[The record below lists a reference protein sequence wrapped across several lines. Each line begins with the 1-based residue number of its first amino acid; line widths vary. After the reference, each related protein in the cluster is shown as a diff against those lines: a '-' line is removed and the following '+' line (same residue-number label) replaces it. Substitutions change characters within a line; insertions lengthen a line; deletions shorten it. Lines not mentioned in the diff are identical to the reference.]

1 MDEMEARHI
10 EERIL
15 INERLEKVENLV
27 HDLDKIVVRGNGK
40 PSLQEDVRTT
50 LKFVHNLQWWMTT
63 IAVTFIAQFVAVSVA
78 MALTIIQLLPI
89 LSTIADAYSK
99 NSP

>member
-1 MDEMEARHI
+1 MDELEARHI
-10 EERIL
+10 EDRIL
-15 INERLEKVENLV
+15 VNERLEKVETLV

-50 LKFVHNLQWWMTT
+50 LKFVSSLQWWMTT
-63 IAVTFIAQFVAVSVA
+63 IAVTFMAQFVAVSVA
-78 MALTIIQLLPI
+78 MVLTLVRVLPI
-89 LSTIADAYSK
+89 LTEIADAYQK

>member
-1 MDEMEARHI
+1 MDDIQREDI
-10 EERIL
+10 EFRIR
-15 INERLEKVENLV
+15 INERLETLETTVEA
-27 HDLDKIVVRGNGK
+27 LDKIVVRGNGK

-50 LKFVHNLQWWMTT
+50 LKFVYNLQWWMTT

-78 MALTIIQLLPI
+78 MVLTLVRLLPI
-89 LSTIADAYSK
+89 LTEIANSYTK

>member
-10 EERIL
+10 EDRIL
-15 INERLEKVENLV
+15 VNERLEKVENLV
-27 HDLDKIVVRGNGK
+27 HDLDRIVVRGNGK

-50 LKFVHNLQWWMTT
+50 LKFVSSLQWWMTT
-63 IAVTFIAQFVAVSVA
+63 IAVTFMAQFVAVSVA
-78 MALTIIQLLPI
+78 MVLTLVRVLPI
-89 LSTIADAYSK
+89 LTEIADAYQK